1 MGRICP
7 ESDRD
12 NFIARAHIF
21 SNRTGKIIWRA
32 MGQLTEAKKA
42 YREQGRLARERI
54 GEPIRGGLT
63 RMMEKAFLSSELF
76 HQAEELL
83 LYFPIFGEMNTKGL
97 FAAAR
102 AAGKLTWYP
111 RVEGKEL
118 VFYLIDDFSA
128 LSPSVMGIPE
138 PVFTGEEAQRRRLDP
153 AKLSHHAVGII
164 PGVAFT
170 ASGERLGRGA
180 GFYDRFLASGAERLI
195 TVGLAFQAQIF
206 EKLPIEEWDMPVDY
220 LLTERGLH
228 AAKRG

>member
-1 MGRICP
+1 MGSICP
-7 ESDRD
+7 DIDRD

-32 MGQLTEAKKA
+32 MGEFTEAKKA

-76 HQAEELL
+76 RQADELL

-102 AAGKLTWYP
+102 EAGKLTWYP
-111 RVEGKEL
+111 RVEGKDL
-118 VFYLIDDFSA
+118 RFYLIDDFSA

-138 PVFTGEEAQRRRLDP
+138 PVFTGVEADRKCLDP
-153 AKLSHHAVGII
+153 SALSHHAVGII

-170 ASGERLGRGA
+170 ASGDRLGRGA
-180 GFYDRFLASGAERLI
+180 GYYDRFLSAHGERLI

-206 EKLPIEEWDMPVDY
+206 EKIPTEEWDMPVDY
-220 LLTERGLH
+220 LLTEGGLR
-228 AAKRG
+228 AAKQG